1 MLEKIVEKEFVILDN
16 EKIATETKKLKY
28 KVIQLEDRDEEILPY
43 NCINSEKKLKDKKGF
58 VQKWTGNEFEYVED
72 NRGTTVYDTETKQN
86 IVVSYVGKLQENHV
100 TEQPKRFQKWNKKQ
114 KKWEY
119 DETAK
124 AQIIDEMILKDKMK
138 RNEAMKEPV
147 QIKGYNIKI
156 YDEVEQHQPMKD
168 LEPFIFRANMG
179 QKFTQTWFADKIEK
193 TGNPAIDY
201 SVELNEEDFKL
212 ILPQL
217 QTRREK
223 SVAGTYKL
231 WMKASAEK
239 DIEKLTTEADDEHTH
254 DIAKANGGR
263 IRI

>member
-1 MLEKIVEKEFVILDN
+1 MLEEIREKEFVILDN

-58 VQKWTGNEFEYVED
+58 VQRWNGNEFEYVED

-86 IVVSYVGKLQENHV
+86 TVVSYVGKLQENHV
-100 TEQPKRFQKWNKKQ
+100 TEAPKKFQKFNKKTQ
-114 KKWEY
+114 KWEY

-124 AQIIDEMILKDKMK
+124 EKIIDEMILKNKLK

-147 QIKGYNIKI
+147 QVKGYNIKI

-179 QKFTQTWFADKIEK
+179 QKFTQTWFADKVEK
-193 TGNPAIDY
+193 TGNPATDY

-212 ILPQL
+212 IVPQL
-217 QTRREK
+217 QTRRIA
-223 SVAGTYKL
+223 SVTKTNEL
-231 WMKASAEK
+231 WLKASAENN
-239 DIEKLTTEADDEHTH
+239 IEKILKELE
-254 DIAKANGGR
+254 G
-263 IRI
+263 